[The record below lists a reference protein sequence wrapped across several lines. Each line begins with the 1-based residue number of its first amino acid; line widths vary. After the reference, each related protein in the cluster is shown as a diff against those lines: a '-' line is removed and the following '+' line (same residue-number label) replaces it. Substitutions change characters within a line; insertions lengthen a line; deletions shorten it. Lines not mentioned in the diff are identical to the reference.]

1 MDEKKHGLS
10 SSVKRIVERLF
21 SDPLFKEE
29 ALANPELAFANYSLD
44 EEERQSL
51 KSLLVRVGRR
61 YSIFEPAD
69 GVWW

>member
-44 EEERQSL
+44 EEERQAL